1 MAKAISTQATQS
13 TVDSELLHVDSGASE
28 DTKLVSGLSS
38 YLSSQGFGDADLTRV
53 ASLLEAMQGE
63 DLLGGVQQDQEVA
76 ETASTQQPET
86 DSPTDTVRIY
96 LAEEQQILRE
106 AYEASFEA
114 EPTIQA
120 VGSSRDTSGW

>member
-1 MAKAISTQATQS
+1 MARAISTQATQS

-63 DLLGGVQQDQEVA
+63 A
-76 ETASTQQPET
+76 EIRA
-86 DSPTDTVRIY
+86 
-96 LAEEQQILRE
+96 ILRVQSSV
-106 AYEASFEA
+106 ALADGLG
-114 EPTIQA
+114 A
-120 VGSSRDTSGW
+120 VP